1 MSYFLMEFNRD
12 DASRIL
18 TRFENSQAAL
28 AALREHEA
36 ARRPEVEVV
45 LLMAESEV
53 QLRRTH
59 GRYFMTIREMAQ
71 RMTEE
76 ILASA
81 RQPLATA

>member
-45 LLMAESEV
+45 LLMAESEE

-71 RMTEE
+71 RMTNEV
-76 ILASA
+76 LASA
-81 RQPLATA
+81 REPFVTA